1 MNLEVPMAL
10 QRFAIATALATFC
23 LLIAG
28 GLVST
33 TESGLACPD
42 WPLCEG
48 QYFPRMIDGKQ
59 FEHTHRL
66 VAGAVALMTF
76 ALCAMLWKKRR
87 SDRAL
92 VMLGTLAAALVVV
105 QALLGALTVK
115 LALPAWVSST
125 HQATAMAFF
134 CLIVTLAFLARQ
146 RTPATSP
153 APAVPDPTRAALARW
168 IAWVW
173 GLTYVQMVVGAVM
186 RHTRGGLACG
196 YDFPLCL
203 GSWWPLEAHLGIQAH
218 LIHRW
223 SGMLVGLAVLL
234 LAFIVWR
241 RSPQSSALRALA
253 ITAAAGVL
261 CQLGLGIA
269 VIYSSRD
276 LVVMTLHSS
285 LGAALLANLV
295 ALYWVANPSRQ
306 QDSKELLS
314 SGNASA
320 PTWGVA

>member
-1 MNLEVPMAL
+1 MAL

-66 VAGAVALMTF
+66 VAGAVAVMTF
-76 ALCAMLWKKRR
+76 TLCVMLWKKRR
-87 SDRAL
+87 RDRTL
-92 VMLGTLAAALVVV
+92 VALGTVAAGLVVV

-146 RTPATSP
+146 R
-153 APAVPDPTRAALARW
+153 APAAPRAPTAADPAQTALGRW

-173 GLTYVQMVVGAVM
+173 GLTYVQMVIGAVM

-203 GSWWPLEAHLGIQAH
+203 GSWWPSEAHLAIQAH

-223 SGMLVGLAVLL
+223 LGMLVGLAVLL
-234 LAFIVWR
+234 LAFAVWR
-241 RSPQSSALRALA
+241 RAPRSRSLRALA
-253 ITAAAGVL
+253 ATAAAGVL

-295 ALYWVANPSRQ
+295 ALYWVANPSRWE
-306 QDSKELLS
+306 DSEELLS
-314 SGNASA
+314 SGSASA
-320 PTWGVA
+320 PTWEAA

>member
-1 MNLEVPMAL
+1 MSL

-66 VAGAVALMTF
+66 VAGAVAVMTF
-76 ALCAMLWKKRR
+76 TLCVALWIKRR
-87 SDRAL
+87 RDRTL
-92 VMLGTLAAALVVV
+92 VALGTVAAGLVVV

-134 CLIVTLAFLARQ
+134 CLIVTLAILARQ
-146 RTPATSP
+146 R
-153 APAVPDPTRAALARW
+153 APAAPRAPEAADPARPALGRW

-173 GLTYVQMVVGAVM
+173 GLTYVQMVIGAVM

-203 GSWWPLEAHLGIQAH
+203 GSWWPSEAHLAIQAH

-223 SGMLVGLAVLL
+223 LGMLVGLAVLL
-234 LAFIVWR
+234 LAFAVWR
-241 RSPQSSALRALA
+241 GAPRSRSLRVLA
-253 ITAAAGVL
+253 ATAAAGVL

-276 LVVMTLHSS
+276 LAVMTLHSS

-295 ALYWVANPSRQ
+295 ALYWVANPSRWE
-306 QDSKELLS
+306 DSEELLR

-320 PTWGVA
+320 PTWNAA